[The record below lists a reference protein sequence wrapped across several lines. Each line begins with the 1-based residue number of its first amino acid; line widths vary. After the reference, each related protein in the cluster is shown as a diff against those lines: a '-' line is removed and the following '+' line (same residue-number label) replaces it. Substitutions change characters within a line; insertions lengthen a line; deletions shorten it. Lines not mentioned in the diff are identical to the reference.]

1 MTQFDLRD
9 ISWSVIEDDELIH
22 VKSVA
27 GFLQKEYGDA
37 ERDVSW
43 SEDFLRWKLEASN
56 PAGKGY
62 LAFAECQGS
71 VVGTMTLVLKRIW
84 LDGQELIVGE
94 IGDAYTH
101 PDFLKPSMVKHA
113 RCTTKDTKFGQGGDY
128 LNRSIFGRLATQI
141 WSRAHAD
148 GIIGIYGTPNNKA
161 LPGWTKKLGY
171 IVPDGAGI
179 YSRVVPSVEMVLN
192 KYKIAKPLRQPLSL
206 FLKVCRFLALFTV
219 GNPLKQYQIFKL
231 EESAGSD
238 FDQLWLRVRKNYQ
251 LSLVKDSAWV
261 RWRYQSN
268 PLAQYDIFVMKK
280 EGEIV
285 GWVVLRKFIGMGGV
299 SCLAVADWL
308 FDTDKDLA
316 TLFLK
321 EVLRTKSYIS
331 DAIMIWSS
339 DDVIFSSWL
348 RRISFFRRRK
358 VNVMFHRESEFLI
371 DSFQLGKLQN
381 AFTLGSSDNV

>member
-9 ISWSVIEDDELIH
+9 ISWSVVDDHELIH

-37 ERDVSW
+37 EGDVSW

-56 PAGKGY
+56 PAGRGY

-71 VVGTMTLVLKRIW
+71 VVGTMTLVLKRMW
-84 LDGQELIVGE
+84 LDGQELVVGE

-101 PDFLKPSMVKHA
+101 PDFLKPSMVKYA
-113 RCTTKDTKFGQGGDY
+113 RCTTKNTELGQSSEY
-128 LNRSIFGRLATQI
+128 LNRSIFGRLATHI
-141 WSRAHAD
+141 CSRAHVD
-148 GIIGIYGTPNNKA
+148 GIKEIYGTPNNKA

-179 YSRVVPSVEMVLN
+179 YSRVVPSVAMVLG
-192 KYKIAKPLRQPLSL
+192 KYKIAKTLRQPLSL
-206 FLKVCRFLALFTV
+206 FLKVCRFLALFTA
-219 GNPLKQYQIFKL
+219 GTPLQQYQIFKL
-231 EESAGSD
+231 EENAGSG
-238 FDQLWLRVRKNYQ
+238 FDELWFRVRKNYQ

-268 PLAQYDIFVMKK
+268 PLAQYDIFVMKRD
-280 EGEIV
+280 GEIV
-285 GWVVLRKFIGMGGV
+285 GWVVLRKFIGKGGV
-299 SCLAVADWL
+299 SCLAIADWL
-308 FDTDKDLA
+308 FDTEKEIA

-321 EVLRTKSYIS
+321 DVLRRKNYVS

-339 DDVIFSSWL
+339 ENVHFSSWL
-348 RRISFFRRRK
+348 RRVSFFRRRRINIM
-358 VNVMFHRESEFLI
+358 VHRESEFMLEG
-371 DSFQLGKLQN
+371 FKRGKWQDW
-381 AFTLGSSDNV
+381 FTIGSSDNV